1 MELAMAEAKML
12 FGLLA
17 GVFDV
22 TCPFEVIVD
31 SYTKVLYSITWG
43 NPMIINFYAHWN
55 SASRASY
62 CKLLGLRVVCCEAV
76 RLHPGVYFIDVSL

>member
-1 MELAMAEAKML
+1 MELAMDEAKML

-22 TCPFEVIVD
+22 TCPFEIIVD

-43 NPMIINFYAHWN
+43 SCLVFEWF
-55 SASRASY
+55 
-62 CKLLGLRVVCCEAV
+62 AV
-76 RLHPGVYFIDVSL
+76 RP

>member
-1 MELAMAEAKML
+1 MELAMDEAKML

-31 SYTKVLYSITWG
+31 SYTKVLYMGKSDDVD
-43 NPMIINFYAHWN
+43 FYAHWN

-62 CKLLGLRVVCCEAV
+62 CKLLCLRVVCCEAV
-76 RLHPGVYFIDVSL
+76 RLHPVH

>member
-1 MELAMAEAKML
+1 MELAMDEAKML

-31 SYTKVLYSITWG
+31 SYTKVLYSITVAWSSSG
-43 NPMIINFYAHWN
+43 
-55 SASRASY
+55 
-62 CKLLGLRVVCCEAV
+62 LL
-76 RLHPGVYFIDVSL
+76 